1 MAPFYGSDVDPYT
14 ETLNRFEASL
24 AKLSM
29 DYVDLYLPLTP
40 SQLACSGGY
49 HGSRAILLL
58 TDACSAVALKC
69 CLPCRCA
76 VRTHTLGHR
85 YLLHWPVLDA
95 HPACWRAFEK
105 IFSDG
110 RAKSIGVSNYTPCHL
125 EWHARPPAWA

>member
-1 MAPFYGSDVDPYT
+1 MGSALVAPLSVDGSQVAPFYGSDVDPYT

-69 CLPCRCA
+69 CRVDALCARIRLGIGTCFIGPCSMRTPLA
-76 VRTHTLGHR
+76 GARSRRFSATGVR
-85 YLLHWPVLDA
+85 
-95 HPACWRAFEK
+95 RA
-105 IFSDG
+105 
-110 RAKSIGVSNYTPCHL
+110 
-125 EWHARPPAWA
+125 

>member
-49 HGSRAILLL
+49 NGSRAIFAA
-58 TDACSAVALKC
+58 D
-69 CLPCRCA
+69 
-76 VRTHTLGHR
+76 
-85 YLLHWPVLDA
+85 
-95 HPACWRAFEK
+95 
-105 IFSDG
+105 
-110 RAKSIGVSNYTPCHL
+110 
-125 EWHARPPAWA
+125 